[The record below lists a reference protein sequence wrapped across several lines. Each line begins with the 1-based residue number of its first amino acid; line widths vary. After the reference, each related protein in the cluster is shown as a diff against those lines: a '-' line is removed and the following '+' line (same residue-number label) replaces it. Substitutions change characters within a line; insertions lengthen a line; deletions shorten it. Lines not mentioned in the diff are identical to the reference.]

1 MNRRAHLLRRLHA
14 GTRHLFGDDEALR
27 HAWQLQQVGK
37 ASCGEMDEAELMRLI
52 QALEREQALVPP
64 SSTPQARLIHHLW
77 DELDRRGALHHHT
90 EPALEHFV
98 RHQTGLE
105 LPPEGLDHKQANQVI
120 EALKAWLARVQEP
133 GG

>member
-14 GTRHLFGDDEALR
+14 GARHLFGDDEELR

-37 ASCGEMDEAELMRLI
+37 ASCGEMDEGELERLI
-52 QALEREQALVPP
+52 HALELEQALTPGP
-64 SSTPQARLIHHLW
+64 ATPQSRLIRELW
-77 DELDRRGALHHHT
+77 DDLDRRGALHHHG

-105 LPPEGLDHKQANQVI
+105 LAPERLDHHQANQVI
-120 EALKAWLARVQEP
+120 EALKAWLGRLRA
-133 GG
+133 GS